1 MKSLKTYLIV
11 VSFLLLGAV
20 ALLIYVWYRVQE
32 TQIQLETIDATEV
45 TRPNGVT
52 DSIEPQ
58 INTIEVPLDQD
69 MPSAAPVPTPTPTS
83 TVEPTPEVTKP
94 IVVDTNTLS
103 DSQQKILKTFGYD
116 EGTLTI
122 TPAMISCAE
131 DAVGKERLAEILD
144 GSSPSTMES
153 IKILPCFKA

>member
-32 TQIQLETIDATEV
+32 TQIQLKTIDTTEA
-45 TRPNGVT
+45 TRPKGTT

-58 INTIEVPLDQD
+58 INNTDAPLDQG
-69 MPSAAPVPTPTPTS
+69 MPPTAQIPTPTP

-131 DAVGKERLAEILD
+131 EAVGKERLAEILD
-144 GSSPSTMES
+144 GGSPSTMES